1 MIEII
6 GYHKCYDHHVKV
18 VVAGK
23 QSWVSPPFKTKA
35 EAEACLLGMLA
46 FASPALVV
54 DVKGFG

>member
-6 GYHKCYDHHVKV
+6 RYNIGYDHHVKV
-18 VVAGK
+18 MCGGK
-23 QSWVSPPFKTKA
+23 QSWVSPSFKTHA
-35 EAEACLLGMLA
+35 EAEACMLGMLA